1 MGISETKQARTYVDG
16 WQKPIKEYAE
26 YASNS
31 SYAKENHVYIEA
43 LRSANANN
51 ATRKDSCM
59 FVTLS
64 HSIQGNISQ
73 PRRQ

>member
-31 SYAKENHVYIEA
+31 SHAKENHVYIEA
-43 LRSANANN
+43 KRVSE
-51 ATRKDSCM
+51 RK
-59 FVTLS
+59 
-64 HSIQGNISQ
+64 
-73 PRRQ
+73 